1 MGVYNPGY
9 KFTKT
14 GQEVKA
20 AITARLADLENR
32 LARRNQELDTV
43 IADKPRLRSFLVRD
57 IANDYPHASQIAHE
71 MPTEDH
77 QRISELCKR
86 INSVEKEIRKLSMI
100 RENLKDEQQLELDY
114 EDLIE
119 LGFGPRDVP

>member
-1 MGVYNPGY
+1 
-9 KFTKT
+9 
-14 GQEVKA
+14 
-20 AITARLADLENR
+20 
-32 LARRNQELDTV
+32 
-43 IADKPRLRSFLVRD
+43 
-57 IANDYPHASQIAHE
+57 